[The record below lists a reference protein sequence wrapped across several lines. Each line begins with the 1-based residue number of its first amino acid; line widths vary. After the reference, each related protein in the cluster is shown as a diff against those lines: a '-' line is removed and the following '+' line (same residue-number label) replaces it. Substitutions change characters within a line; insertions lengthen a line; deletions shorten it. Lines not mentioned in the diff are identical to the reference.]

1 MGREERRMKVKVS
14 CKNVANL
21 LKCIVNGQC
30 EKGFQWYP
38 DVTKADVSIFELNEA
53 IRVLELQEDIKL
65 EVARE

>member
-1 MGREERRMKVKVS
+1 MKVKVS

-38 DVTKADVSIFELNEA
+38 DVTKADVSIFEL
-53 IRVLELQEDIKL
+53 QEDIKL